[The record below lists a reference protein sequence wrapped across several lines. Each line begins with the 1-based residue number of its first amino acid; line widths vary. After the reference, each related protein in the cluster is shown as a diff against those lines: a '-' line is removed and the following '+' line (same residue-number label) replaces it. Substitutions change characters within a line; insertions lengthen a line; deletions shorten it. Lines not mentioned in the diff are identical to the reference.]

1 MPKAFLQADVSQV
14 ATWSEPRNSERE
26 ARVDDHRRTQALVV
40 EDDEGQRTLVAMLL
54 ESSNMDVL
62 ECESAEDAISILD
75 QNGTS
80 VCFLFTDV
88 KLAGAMT
95 GTALAFEV
103 DRRFPNIDIVVTS
116 GAFPVEHLP
125 ANAKFISKPWRGL
138 DILNAAQHAITK
150 PEA

>member
-1 MPKAFLQADVSQV
+1 M
-14 ATWSEPRNSERE
+14 
-26 ARVDDHRRTQALVV
+26 DDHRRPQALVV

-75 QNGTS
+75 QNGAS

-116 GAFPVEHLP
+116 GALPVEHLP
-125 ANAKFISKPWRGL
+125 ANAKFIAKPWRGW
-138 DILNAAQHAITK
+138 TF
-150 PEA
+150 